1 MTLDELKNILDK
13 TSLKVGYKQ
22 WAVGQVPLLPYI
34 LYYVDEEIGFK
45 ADNQVYSKSK
55 AVTIELYSNLKNLKE
70 EEKLEK
76 LLDENKIV
84 YDVYESYIDSEKMF
98 LRAYEINI

>member
-1 MTLDELKNILDK
+1 MTLDELKNILDN
-13 TSLKVGYKQ
+13 TNLKVAYKQ
-22 WAVGQVPLLPYI
+22 WAVGQVPSLPYI

-45 ADNQVYSKSK
+45 ADNHVYSKNK